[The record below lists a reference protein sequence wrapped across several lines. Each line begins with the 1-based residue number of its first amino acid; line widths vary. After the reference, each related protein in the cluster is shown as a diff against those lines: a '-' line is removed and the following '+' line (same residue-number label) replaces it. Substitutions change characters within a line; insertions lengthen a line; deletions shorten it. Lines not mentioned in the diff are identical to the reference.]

1 MSTSPTFNT
10 VTARTIDLNN
20 PGQMSAAGT
29 VIARDFTATGN
40 IVANNGAARRASF
53 SQVTA
58 TGNVTGAN
66 FITLGV
72 VNAVTQIRSS
82 QIIANNSMSIGS
94 TTTIQNSGVTT
105 ANLIATG
112 NVTGNN
118 LFTAGRVSAAG
129 NVSGNYIL
137 GNGYFLTGLAGG
149 GGTYGNSNVAQ
160 YLPTYTGALTGGNL
174 TVGSSTLINN
184 NLSLQNIVAAANITA
199 GRINSGTLSLT
210 GNVLSPLTV
219 SGNVIGT
226 NLNTTGQMS
235 ATGNVQGGNL
245 RTVGTVSATGNITG
259 NYIFGNG
266 AFLTGVANGGGSD
279 YGNANVAA
287 YLPTYAGTLN
297 PASLSTTGAVTAASL
312 QIGTSTLTANSL
324 SVPLDVVAGRN
335 VTGSGLRGATLSL
348 TGNVISALNVSANMA
363 AVNVN
368 TTGQMSATG
377 NVQGGNVLAIGTVS
391 AIGNITGNYI
401 FGNGAFLT
409 GIANG
414 GGGSTYGNANV
425 AAYLP
430 TYTGTLTGANL
441 IIGTSTLTANSLSVP
456 LDVVA
461 GRNINGANLFGTIRT
476 ASQTG
481 ITQVG
486 TLGTL
491 AVAGE
496 IQAGSMA
503 LSGALSATG
512 TITGTTITGTG
523 LSVSGSGI
531 IGTVQI
537 LNSAITGAASVTAT
551 GNVSGGALRSSGIVS
566 AVGAITGASVSASGN
581 VTGLNILGNGYSLS
595 NILRSNQART
605 VWVSNASP
613 SSLSGA
619 SGDIWYQTYS

>member
-10 VTARTIDLNN
+10 VTARTINLAN
-20 PGQMSAAGT
+20 PGSMSAAGT
-29 VIARDFTATGN
+29 VIARDITATGN

-105 ANLIATG
+105 ANLTATG

-184 NLSLQNIVAAANITA
+184 NLSLQNVVAAANITA
-199 GRINSGTLSLT
+199 GRINSGTMSLS

-219 SGNVIGT
+219 SGNVTGT
-226 NLNTTGQMS
+226 NLSTTGQIS

-266 AFLTGVANGGGSD
+266 AFLTGVANGGGSGS

-287 YLPTYAGTLN
+287 YLPTYTGNLN
-297 PASLSTTGAVTAASL
+297 PTNLTASGSVSAANL
-312 QIGTSTLTANSL
+312 AIGTSTLTANSL

-348 TGNVISALNVSANMA
+348 TGNVISALNVSANVA

-461 GRNINGANLFGTIRT
+461 GRNINGANL
-476 ASQTG
+476 Q
-481 ITQVG
+481 
-486 TLGTL
+486 
-491 AVAGE
+491 
-496 IQAGSMA
+496 GS
-503 LSGALSATG
+503 SRDSTC
-512 TITGTTITGTG
+512 
-523 LSVSGSGI
+523 S
-531 IGTVQI
+531 
-537 LNSAITGAASVTAT
+537 
-551 GNVSGGALRSSGIVS
+551 
-566 AVGAITGASVSASGN
+566 
-581 VTGLNILGNGYSLS
+581 
-595 NILRSNQART
+595 
-605 VWVSNASP
+605 
-613 SSLSGA
+613 
-619 SGDIWYQTYS
+619 